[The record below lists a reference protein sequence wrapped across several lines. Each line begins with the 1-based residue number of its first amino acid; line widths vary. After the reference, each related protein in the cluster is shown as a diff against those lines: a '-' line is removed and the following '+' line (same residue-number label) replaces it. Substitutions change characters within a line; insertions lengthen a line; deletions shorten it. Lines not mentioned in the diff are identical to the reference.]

1 MTNRDIMK
9 FKTTVLWGAT
19 VAISFIAGGVLVPNG
34 TMLSKSTVK
43 PLEKSSTTLSSH
55 PFDSHTED
63 KPAVSSDLASTLSF
77 ELNKSDDYIPD
88 YLVLYQLLA
97 DVVNMDEDE
106 LISLLN
112 QLAPAQNKAFQS
124 IFEIF
129 AKKFPQS
136 AVLFV
141 ASVNGEEK
149 AIDKLLSYALKRWAS
164 ISPQDAYQWYIENL
178 KNVEHDTQ
186 RFYVSSAASSIFSS
200 LAEQDVMMAVELLI
214 ENQHSEGVVRRAI
227 KKMAQQM
234 SSPEIIVFLD
244 SLLLHQDNSLAFT
257 ALDQLVSISKEDAMY
272 WYASI
277 QDTNQQKIFRDRIYS
292 AWAKQDLMSATDFLY
307 DQSSETEK
315 DKSLFRMMLMFSRS
329 DPELGLQWLNKHKG
343 INQQE
348 GLYGLMYG
356 ATRKFPEFVEKHID
370 SLQDSHQKKRISE
383 NLVRKLAKVN
393 HERAM
398 KFINSSP
405 YREQLLALYNGNS

>member
-1 MTNRDIMK
+1 MK
-9 FKTTVLWGAT
+9 VKTTVLWGAT
-19 VAISFIAGGVLVPNG
+19 VAVSFIAGGVLVPNG
-34 TMLSKSTVK
+34 T
-43 PLEKSSTTLSSH
+43 TLSNSTDK
-55 PFDSHTED
+55 PIEINRTTFSSQSFDSNTED
-63 KPAVSSDLASTLSF
+63 KLAVSPDLASTLSL

-97 DVVNMDEDE
+97 DVVNMNEDE

-136 AVLFV
+136 AVSFV
-141 ASVNGEEK
+141 ASVNGEQR
-149 AIDKLLSYALKRWAS
+149 AIDKLLSYALKRWATE
-164 ISPQDAYQWYIENL
+164 SPQEAYQWYLDNL
-178 KNVEHDTQ
+178 KNAEHDTK
-186 RFYVSSAASSIFSS
+186 RYYVGSAGSAILAL
-200 LAEQDVMMAVELLI
+200 LAEQDVMIAVELLI
-214 ENQHSEGVVRRAI
+214 ANQHSEGVVRRAI

-257 ALDQLVSISKEDAMY
+257 ALDHLVSISKEDAMY

-277 QDTNQQKIFRDRIYS
+277 QDSNQQKVFRDRIYS
-292 AWAKQDLMSATDFLY
+292 TWARQDLMSATDFLY

-393 HERAM
+393 HERTM